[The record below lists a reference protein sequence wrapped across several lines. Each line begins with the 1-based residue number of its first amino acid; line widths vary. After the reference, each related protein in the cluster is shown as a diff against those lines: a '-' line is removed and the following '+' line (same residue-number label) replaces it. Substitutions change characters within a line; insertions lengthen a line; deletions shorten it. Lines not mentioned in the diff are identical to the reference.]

1 MKQIFTA
8 KNFLIT
14 DLIKLYVSA
23 MSLLSIHEPAMYK
36 SPASSS
42 SSVSPVTQDSA
53 TVRIDLSR

>member
-1 MKQIFTA
+1 
-8 KNFLIT
+8 
-14 DLIKLYVSA
+14 